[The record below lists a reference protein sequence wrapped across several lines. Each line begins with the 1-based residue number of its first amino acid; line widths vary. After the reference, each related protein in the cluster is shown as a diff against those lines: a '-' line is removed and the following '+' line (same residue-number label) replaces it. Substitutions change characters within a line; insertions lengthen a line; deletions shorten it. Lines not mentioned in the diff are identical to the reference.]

1 MLLIICILF
10 KGISNIFCFKIFW
23 TLFASWVFFFI
34 FVFFFDFASL
44 FSYSFPSAWNR
55 HWQHFCDHANFQH
68 NGFVIM
74 DDHDDNNDA
83 WSLHDDWDIDDHDD
97 HDCCHDFTSENWM
110 RRKALIALWQT
121 VFHRLN
127 CSFSESSS
135 NPLELTKRFGQTMSH
150 AGIEIFLW
158 SYAYIDKKWVLEL

>member
-1 MLLIICILF
+1 MQSLWYSTILDTFCKLSLLSLCFSLIL
-10 KGISNIFCFKIFW
+10 
-23 TLFASWVFFFI
+23 LF
-34 FVFFFDFASL
+34 

-83 WSLHDDWDIDDHDD
+83 WSSWDDDDDDWDVVD

-127 CSFSESSS
+127 CPFSESSS

-150 AGIEIFLW
+150 AGNEIFLKN
-158 SYAYIDKKWVLEL
+158 YPYR